1 MKTALTGLCA
11 AIAVLAFLAVLL
23 LPAGCGAA
31 AFPSDK
37 NTGKKPLA
45 KGKTMTNTLADAAID
60 LDNISSFAFTN
71 VSIVKKPVKGVVISF
86 HGLGYNGMIGEQNDY
101 SRSMAE
107 KGIVYI
113 FPYYGPWSWM
123 NRSGVRFTDAVVEA
137 VFKGFSLP
145 KNTPIV
151 STGGSM
157 GGLSALVYPVY
168 ARRTPVAVAADSPV
182 CDLVYHFGERP
193 DLPRTLVAAFADYDC
208 SLDEALRS
216 ASPIDLVKKMPK
228 IRYYIVHGD
237 KDAAVNKKAHPDR
250 LVPEM
255 KRAGLDVTYVE
266 VPGMEHCNMGDAAE
280 GYYSFIEANIL
291 K

>member
-1 MKTALTGLCA
+1 
-11 AIAVLAFLAVLL
+11 
-23 LPAGCGAA
+23 
-31 AFPSDK
+31 
-37 NTGKKPLA
+37 
-45 KGKTMTNTLADAAID
+45 
-60 LDNISSFAFTN
+60 
-71 VSIVKKPVKGVVISF
+71 
-86 HGLGYNGMIGEQNDY
+86 LGYINMIGEQNDY
-101 SRSMAE
+101 TRDLAE

-123 NRSGVRFTDAVVEA
+123 NRSGVRFTDALVEA

-208 SLDEALRS
+208 SLDQALRS

-237 KDAAVNKKAHPDR
+237 KDVAVNKKAHPDR

-255 KRAGLDVTYVE
+255 KKAGLDVTYIE
-266 VPGMEHCNMGDAAE
+266 VPGMEHCNMGEAAE
-280 GYYSFIEANIL
+280 GYYSFIEASIL

>member
-1 MKTALTGLCA
+1 MIKNFACFCALA
-11 AIAVLAFLAVLL
+11 AIAVFLLS
-23 LPAGCGAA
+23 AGCGAA
-31 AFPSDK
+31 AK
-37 NTGKKPLA
+37 NTGNDPHA
-45 KGKTMTNTLADAAID
+45 KGKNMKNTIADSAID
-60 LDNISSFAFTN
+60 LGNIDSFAFTN
-71 VSIVKKPVKGVVISF
+71 VSIVKKPVKGIVLSF
-86 HGLGYNGMIGEQNDY
+86 HGLGYRDMIGEQNGYTRDL
-101 SRSMAE
+101 AE

-123 NRSGVRFTDAVVEA
+123 NLSGVRFTDAVVEA

-182 CDLVYHFGERP
+182 CDLEYHFGERP

-208 SLDEALRS
+208 SLEEAIRS
-216 ASPIDLVKKMPK
+216 ASPLHLVKRMPRIK
-228 IRYYIVHGD
+228 YYIVHGD
-237 KDAAVNKKAHPDR
+237 KDTAVNKKAHPDR

-255 KRAGLDVTYVE
+255 KQAGLDVTYIE
-266 VPGMEHCNMGDAAE
+266 VPGMEHCNMGAAAE
-280 GYYSFIEANIL
+280 GYNRFIEANIL
-291 K
+291 R